1 MTVSFSSTTTCDV
14 CISRTRCIFHCIPNH
29 LKLFV
34 SLYLQPT
41 NYLDRESLGALSAAL
56 ADFGGG
62 VVVISHSSEF
72 VKTVCSE
79 MWTVGG
85 GQVVITGQSAAN
97 LEAAKIEMK
106 RDTEYVDA
114 LGNTHKIKEEKRE
127 LSRQEKKKKQK
138 EKKMK
143 RARGEEVSDSDEE
156 NN

>member
-1 MTVSFSSTTTCDV
+1 M
-14 CISRTRCIFHCIPNH
+14 FHLNYLPPPP
-29 LKLFV
+29 
-34 SLYLQPT
+34 YLQPT

-72 VKTVCSE
+72 VKTVCTE

-85 GQVVITGQSAAN
+85 GQVVITGQSVAN
-97 LEAAKIEMK
+97 LEATKIEMK

-138 EKKMK
+138 ERKMK
-143 RARGEEVSDSDEE
+143 RARGEEVSDSEE
-156 NN
+156 EY

>member
-1 MTVSFSSTTTCDV
+1 MGMIAYTTTTRSFTCQ
-14 CISRTRCIFHCIPNH
+14 ISNH

-34 SLYLQPT
+34 PYLQPT

-138 EKKMK
+138 ERKMK

-156 NN
+156 Y

>member
-1 MTVSFSSTTTCDV
+1 M
-14 CISRTRCIFHCIPNH
+14 
-29 LKLFV
+29 FV

-56 ADFGGG
+56 DEFGGG

-106 RDTEYVDA
+106 KDTEYVDA

-138 EKKMK
+138 ERKMRK
-143 RARGEEVSDSDEE
+143 ARGEEVSDSDEE
-156 NN
+156 